1 MKKVFLVCAI
11 VFASNVFTSCTDLYE
26 KLENEPVKFEVLD
39 TGGEDEQETEEE
51 EDPTNGGQ

>member
-51 EDPTNGGQ
+51 EDPTNGG

>member
-1 MKKVFLVCAI
+1 MKKVFLVFVI
-11 VFASNVFTSCTDLYE
+11 IFASNFFTSCTDLYE

-51 EDPTNGGQ
+51 EDPTNSG